1 MRRYDDFVCC
11 VETADICEAFFASRT
26 GIEDIA
32 CIAMCKDRWNEGNG
46 NKRIFKDAKHQEN
59 YEYEYHE
66 PN

>member
-11 VETADICEAFFASRT
+11 VETTDICEVFFASRT
-26 GIEDIA
+26 DIEDIEDIED
-32 CIAMCKDRWNEGNG
+32 IAMCKDRG